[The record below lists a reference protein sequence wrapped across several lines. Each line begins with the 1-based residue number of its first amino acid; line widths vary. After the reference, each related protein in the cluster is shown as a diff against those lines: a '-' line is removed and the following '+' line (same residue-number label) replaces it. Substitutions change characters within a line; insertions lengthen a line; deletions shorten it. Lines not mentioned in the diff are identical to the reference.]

1 MRSEEGS
8 TARPTTQPQ
17 TPTRELITI
26 PALPQDEATAQRTYV
41 LPGLTEPVRI
51 IVDRWGVP
59 HIYAATT
66 YDAFRAQGFNAARDR
81 LWQIDFW
88 RRRGLGR
95 LSEVFG
101 AEHVERDRAARLFL
115 FRGDAHA
122 DWLSYG
128 SDTKR
133 ASTAFVEGINA
144 FVQLTREDSSLL
156 PVEFRELGY
165 QPSFW
170 EPTDVTRIR
179 SHGLFYNLRE
189 EVARARTVRDHG
201 VAVEELRRRREPH
214 RDLVVPE
221 GLDLGHIPDDVLA
234 VYDLATTPPV
244 FAAPQAD
251 DAQGEVLPEGSNNWV
266 LAGDRTA
273 TGRPLLA
280 NDPHRAAAA
289 LPGLRYLAHLSAPGF
304 DVIGAGEPGLPGIS
318 IGHNGQIAFGL
329 TIFAVDQED
338 LYVYELNPDD
348 PLEYRYQDRWE
359 SMRVER
365 DTIEVSGGQ
374 QVEVE
379 LVFTRHGPVI
389 HTDPEKGAA
398 FAVRAAWLEPG
409 MAPYLGSM
417 DYMRARNWDEFLGA
431 MNRWGAPPENQ
442 LYADV
447 RGNIG
452 WKTGGLTPIRPNW
465 DGTLPVPGDGRYE
478 WAGFY
483 DMDQLPG
490 SFNPAQGWIATA
502 NEMNLPD
509 DFPAD
514 RHITY
519 DWYAPYRRHRIDDV
533 LATTTSAS
541 VQDMVD
547 LQGDYVSI
555 PARRILAAVR
565 GLSIADADRVD
576 GWGLLLGWDG
586 DLRADSAAAALF
598 EVWYRRHLRPA
609 VLDRALAQ
617 VTGRDV
623 NDDVLAAIANKED
636 LLADAR
642 IDIELLESPGDRLG
656 PDPAGFLAGMVQRT
670 LPAAV
675 ADLEELLGSDR
686 SQWAWGRL
694 HVTRAQHPLKA
705 LLTGVADDRLSV
717 GPLPRGGSGD
727 TVGNTAYGPNFV
739 QAAGSTFRIA
749 IDVGDWDASLAM
761 NAPGQSGNHDSPHYT
776 DLFEPWADNSAF
788 PLLYTRDSIEAAAE
802 QVIDLNPPSD

>member
-1 MRSEEGS
+1 M
-8 TARPTTQPQ
+8 
-17 TPTRELITI
+17 
-26 PALPQDEATAQRTYV
+26 
-41 LPGLTEPVRI
+41 TEPAQI
-51 IVDRWGVP
+51 IIDRWGVP

-66 YDAFRAQGFNAARDR
+66 YDAFRVQGFNAARDR

-101 AEHVERDRAARLFL
+101 EDHVERDRAARLFL

-144 FVQLTREDSSLL
+144 FVQLTRDDPDLL
-156 PVEFRELGY
+156 PIEFRELGY
-165 QPSFW
+165 EPSFW
-170 EPTDVTRIR
+170 APTDVTRIR

-189 EVARARTVRDHG
+189 EVARAFTVRDHG

-221 GLDLGHIPDDVLA
+221 GLDLAKIPDDVLA
-234 VYDLATTPPV
+234 VYELATTPPV
-244 FAAPQAD
+244 FTARQPD
-251 DAQGEVLPEGSNNWV
+251 EAQGAVLPEGSNNWV
-266 LAGDRTA
+266 LSGDRTA

-304 DVIGAGEPGLPGIS
+304 DVIGGGEPGLPGIS

-329 TIFAVDQED
+329 TIFAIDQED

-348 PLEYRYQDRWE
+348 PLEYRYQGRWE
-359 SMRVER
+359 RMRVEH
-365 DTIEVSGGQ
+365 DTIDVADGQ
-374 QVEVE
+374 QIEVE

-389 HTDPEKGAA
+389 HSDPAAGTA

-442 LYADV
+442 VYADIG
-447 RGNIG
+447 GNIG

-483 DMDQLPG
+483 DMDELPG
-490 SFNPAQGWIATA
+490 AYNPDKGWLATA
-502 NEMNLPD
+502 NEMNLPE

-533 LATTTSAS
+533 LEGMSAAT

-555 PARRILAAVR
+555 PARRILAVVR
-565 GLSIADADRVD
+565 ELDLPDRDELDGL
-576 GWGLLLGWDG
+576 GLLLDWDG
-586 DLRADSAAAALF
+586 DLRADSPAAALF

-609 VLDRALAQ
+609 VLGRAVAQ
-617 VTGRDV
+617 VTGRDD
-623 NDDVLAAIANKED
+623 NADVLAAIANKED

-642 IDIELLESPGDRLG
+642 IDIELLESPGNRLG
-656 PDPAGFLAGMVQRT
+656 SDPAGFLAAAVPRT
-670 LPAAV
+670 LASAV
-675 ADLEELLGSDR
+675 ADLEQLLGSDR
-686 SQWAWGRL
+686 GEWAWGRL
-694 HVTRAQHPLKA
+694 HVTRATHPLRA
-705 LLTGVADDRLSV
+705 LLTGVPEDRLSV

-727 TVGNTAYGPNFV
+727 TVGNIAYGPNFV
-739 QAAGSTFRIA
+739 QTAGSTFRIA
-749 IDVGDWDASLAM
+749 IDVGEWDSSTAM
-761 NAPGQSGNHDSPHYT
+761 NAPGQSGNHDSPHYA
-776 DLFEPWADNSAF
+776 DLFEPWAQNTAF
-788 PLLYTRDSIEAAAE
+788 PLLYSRDRIEAAAE
-802 QVIDLNPPSD
+802 RVVELLPSDD

>member
-1 MRSEEGS
+1 MVHH
-8 TARPTTQPQ
+8 ADD
-17 TPTRELITI
+17 REH
-26 PALPQDEATAQRTYV
+26 ATFV
-41 LPGLTEPVRI
+41 LPGLAGPAQI
-51 IVDRWGVP
+51 KVDRWGVP
-59 HIYAATT
+59 HIYAATS

-101 AEHVERDRAARLFL
+101 PEHVDRDRAARLFL

-133 ASTAFVEGINA
+133 ASTAFIEGVNA
-144 FVQLTREDSSLL
+144 YVQLTRDDPTLL
-156 PVEFRELGY
+156 PTEFRELGY
-165 QPSFW
+165 QPAFW

-179 SHGLFYNLRE
+179 SHGLFYNVRE
-189 EVARARTVRDHG
+189 EVARALTLRDHG
-201 VAVEELRRRREPH
+201 GDVEELRRRREPH

-221 GLDLGHIPDDVLA
+221 GLDLSTIPDDVLA
-234 VYDLATTPPV
+234 VYDLATTAPV
-244 FAAPQAD
+244 FTPPDPAD
-251 DAQGEVLPEGSNNWV
+251 GQGKVLPEGSNNWV
-266 LAGDRTA
+266 VAGGRTA

-304 DVIGAGEPGLPGIS
+304 DVIGGGEPGLPGIS

-338 LYVYELNPDD
+338 LYVYRLNPDD
-348 PLEYRYQDRWE
+348 PLQYRYQDRWE
-359 SMRVER
+359 PMRVEV
-365 DTIEVSGGQ
+365 DTVAVAGGDP
-374 QVEVE
+374 VEVE
-379 LVFTRHGPVI
+379 LLFTRHGPVI
-389 HTDPEKGAA
+389 HTDPSRGTA

-417 DYMRARNWDEFLGA
+417 DYMRARDWDEFLGA

-442 LYADV
+442 VYADTQ
-447 RGNIG
+447 GNIG

-490 SFNPAQGWIATA
+490 SFNPEQGWIATA
-502 NEMNLPD
+502 NEMNLPA

-514 RHITY
+514 RHISY
-519 DWYAPYRRHRIDDV
+519 DWYAPYRRHRLDDV
-533 LATTTSAS
+533 LGALTGAT

-547 LQGDYVSI
+547 LQGDHVSV
-555 PARRILAAVR
+555 PARRIMAAVR
-565 GLSIADADRVD
+565 ALPIPDTASVD
-576 GWGLLLGWDG
+576 GLDLLLDWDG

-609 VLDRALAQ
+609 LLARAVAQLTGQDTAQ
-617 VTGRDV
+617 V
-623 NDDVLAAIANKED
+623 LARIAGKED

-642 IDIELLESPGDRLG
+642 IDLELLEAPGERLG
-656 PDPAGFLAGMVQRT
+656 AAPSDVLAKTVPVT
-670 LPAAV
+670 LAAAV
-675 ADLEELLGSDR
+675 AELEQLLGADR

-694 HVTRAQHPLKA
+694 HVARADHPLKG
-705 LLTGVADDRLSV
+705 LLTGVAEDKLTV

-739 QAAGSTFRIA
+739 QSAGSTFRIA
-749 IDVGDWDASLAM
+749 IDVGDWDSSLAM
-761 NAPGQSGNHDSPHYT
+761 NAPGQSGDLDSPHAS
-776 DLFEPWADNSAF
+776 DLFEPWASGAAF
-788 PLLYTRDSIEAAAE
+788 PLLYTPESVDAAVE
-802 QVIDLNPPSD
+802 LVIDLIPAADGSRTTARPARSTTST